1 MPAQYQEPKV
11 KIIFSGLFLF
21 CLDPAKPDA
30 TEYERAEFGILECP
44 DHTLVFDILKI
55 TTDLKTKLEKSE
67 LVRHELISGKN
78 SGQDIWITAYSADG
92 EPADG
97 LRKRLTPNFI
107 PDASFDPLA
116 NPDDPRTEDFRW
128 IVDLEG
134 DKFQRQQLVVQ
145 PNGRKPKLLKP
156 KIHLNAGTIY
166 TAKLTDELFRVEAL
180 NDKKFNE
187 SANRDLG
194 AIAYQI
200 GVDIECS
207 KLHLSNFNPARST
220 EQHESLK
227 ELEITEDVRYVIT
240 IDNLCPT
247 PPNGGN
253 NSDFV
258 FFFDAVT
265 QADKSSKKFDLRRI
279 IRNQSDTGAANF
291 VEDAHEIPCFGGLLG
306 QTFSL

>member
-1 MPAQYQEPKV
+1 MPAQSQEPNV

-44 DHTLVFDILKI
+44 DHTLVFDILRI
-55 TTDLKTKLEKSE
+55 TTDAQGLPKSE
-67 LVRHELISGKN
+67 LVQHSLISGKN
-78 SGQDIWITAYSADG
+78 SGQDIWIAAYSADG
-92 EPADG
+92 
-97 LRKRLTPNFI
+97 LRKELTPYSI

-116 NPDDPRTEDFRW
+116 NPDDPRTRDFRW

-134 DKFQRQQLVVQ
+134 DKFQNQQLVVK

-187 SANRDLG
+187 NDNRDLG
-194 AIAYQI
+194 TIAYQV
-200 GVDIECS
+200 GVDIQCS
-207 KLHLSNFNPARST
+207 ELRLSNFNPADPARSI
-220 EQHESLK
+220 EQNEPLLK
-227 ELEITEDVRYVIT
+227 LEIKEGVRYVIT

-247 PPNGGN
+247 PPNSGN

-258 FFFDAVT
+258 FLFDAVT
-265 QADKSSKKFDLRRI
+265 QANGSGEKFDLRRI

-291 VEDAHEIPCFGGLLG
+291 VEDSLEIPCFGGLLG
-306 QTFSL
+306 QISSLS